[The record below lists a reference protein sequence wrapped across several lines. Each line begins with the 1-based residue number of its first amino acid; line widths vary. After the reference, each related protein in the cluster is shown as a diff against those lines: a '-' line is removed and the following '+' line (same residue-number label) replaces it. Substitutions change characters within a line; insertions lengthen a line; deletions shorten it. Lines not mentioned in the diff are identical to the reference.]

1 MQATYRRDERRYSDY
16 RYSSASAD
24 GLLDNTNNNNT
35 NNASPNPG
43 PASRFSFS
51 RESVFSRDSLF
62 SRDSASSS
70 TYLKSPPFR
79 KHRKT
84 DSSSSH
90 RLSTTVSAKPKNSL
104 LGILKLWK
112 WELLSLL
119 VSILVF
125 MTCIVLLA
133 EFQDRPIS
141 YWKAPISINAAV
153 AIISTIFKGSLIL
166 PISNGK

>member
-1 MQATYRRDERRYSDY
+1 MQATYRRDDKRYSDY

-24 GLLDNTNNNNT
+24 GLLDT
-35 NNASPNPG
+35 NASPNPG
-43 PASRFSFS
+43 PPSRFSLS
-51 RESVFSRDSLF
+51 RESVFSRESLF
-62 SRDSASSS
+62 SRRDSGSSS

-90 RLSTTVSAKPKNSL
+90 RLSTTVTPKPKNAL

-112 WELLSLL
+112 WELVSLL

-125 MTCIVLLA
+125 VTCIVLLA

-153 AIISTIFKGSLIL
+153 AVISTIFKGALIL
-166 PISNGK
+166 PISNGRLALK